1 MPSKRLVLFIDAQNT
16 YKNAREA
23 FFTPTA
29 HHIHGQINP
38 LEVGKLVVN
47 RTIQQATLHQV
58 RIYSGRPDSTK
69 EPKTYAAH
77 MKQCLVWQKTGIEVT
92 TRTLLYIKN
101 AKPQEKGIDVALAID
116 FVTMAVDNK
125 YDIGVIFA
133 TDSDLRPALEYVYS
147 KYHNSISV
155 AVVSWK
161 TSQFKKRLS
170 IDNANIWCH
179 FLSISDY
186 HSVADLTDYC

>member
-1 MPSKRLVLFIDAQNT
+1 MLRILN
-16 YKNAREA
+16 KNARNA
-23 FFTPTA
+23 FFTPTT
-29 HHIHGQINP
+29 HHIYGQINP

-69 EPKTYAAH
+69 DPKTYAVH
-77 MKQCLVWQKTGIEVT
+77 MRQCLVWQRAGIEVI

-101 AKPQEKGIDVALAID
+101 AKPQEKGVDVALALD
-116 FVTMAVDNK
+116 FVTMAVDNR
-125 YDIGVIFA
+125 YDIGVIFS

-147 KYHNSISV
+147 KYHNSIVV

-161 TSQFKKRLS
+161 SSQFRKRLS
-170 IDNANIWCH
+170 IGNTNIWCH
-179 FLSISDY
+179 FLDVSDY
-186 HSVADLTDYC
+186 QSVADSTDYS